1 MRYKLIILFS
11 VFSLSASA
19 QFLHI
24 SFKKKKHLV
33 FRAIPQIKDRS
44 LCHVS
49 ERQAVLLTEVKPY
62 QYEESWFSMQ
72 AREKVLLKTV
82 KHNMSWRIY
91 NVASYNFNDLAELYI
106 KMHRF
111 SEAKWYLL
119 QSNNLSRGQN
129 DDRLTIDNL
138 LDLAIVKERLGDL
151 PSARADLNEAHDMAQ
166 AKGMKDK
173 MDEINKMIPM
183 LGQNKAFIANR
194 YAETPDAAAKDL

>member
-24 SFKKKKHLV
+24 SFKKKKHPVL
-33 FRAIPQIKDRS
+33 RAIPQIKDRS

-49 ERQAVLLTEVKPY
+49 ERQVVLFTEVKPY
-62 QYEESWFSMQ
+62 QYDESWFSMQ

-91 NVASYNFNDLAELYI
+91 NVASYNFSDLAELYI

-138 LDLAIVKERLGDL
+138 LDLAVVKERLGDL

-173 MDEINKMIPM
+173 MDEINKMIPL